1 MRLNFSFVEPERI
14 RRGIELLSEVIR
26 ERMELRSDLE
36 RGSHRSVGARARPSA
51 RTVRL
56 VARLAVLRGGHSME
70 RDVSFVTGRR
80 VQHAL
85 ERLGHEVHPLDIE
98 DQTTGTLMELGPDA
112 AFICLHGPG
121 GEDGTVQ
128 ALLETL
134 GIPYTGSGPLSSIRC
149 MDKDYAKRALRA
161 NGIQTPPFRTFLRKA
176 MNEMGASAALE
187 VAADDLGYPLVVKP
201 AREGSSFG
209 LSRVEGP
216 DGLLDAVYEALG
228 YDAKIL
234 LESWVEGTEISIPII
249 EPAGEDPRAL
259 GLVEIRPREGAY
271 NFEAKYT
278 PGATDFA
285 IPAEIPPEDASRV
298 EETALTAYRVLGC
311 SGYARVDTI
320 FAEGTPWVLDVKTI
334 PGFTETSTF
343 PLAAEAAGITFE
355 KLVETILDAALHYR
369 SCRVQALALRCQPLR
384 AFQHASATPRFARR
398 LVSFA
403 FRASQPV
410 AHEEPLPSAAV

>member
-1 MRLNFSFVEPERI
+1 
-14 RRGIELLSEVIR
+14 
-26 ERMELRSDLE
+26 
-36 RGSHRSVGARARPSA
+36 
-51 RTVRL
+51 
-56 VARLAVLRGGHSME
+56 ME
-70 RDVSFVTGRR
+70 RDVSFLTGRR

-98 DQTTGTLMELGPDA
+98 DSTTGTLMEISPDA

-161 NGIQTPPFRTFLRKA
+161 AGVQTPDFRTFLRKA
-176 MNEMGASAALE
+176 MNEMGASAALD

-209 LSRVEGP
+209 LSRVESPG
-216 DGLLDAVYEALG
+216 GLLDAVYEALG

-234 LESWVEGTEISIPII
+234 LESWVDGAEISIPIV
-249 EPAGEDPRAL
+249 EPAGEEPRAL

-285 IPAEIPPEDASRV
+285 IPAEIPLEAAARV
-298 EETALTAYRVLGC
+298 EETALTAYKVLGC
-311 SGYARVDTI
+311 SGFARVDTI
-320 FAEGTPWVLDVKTI
+320 FEAGTPWVLDVKTI

-343 PLAAEAAGITFE
+343 PLAAEAAGIAFE
-355 KLVETILDAALHYR
+355 KLAETILDTALQTEAAAKL
-369 SCRVQALALRCQPLR
+369 
-384 AFQHASATPRFARR
+384 
-398 LVSFA
+398 
-403 FRASQPV
+403 
-410 AHEEPLPSAAV
+410 

>member
-1 MRLNFSFVEPERI
+1 MSRV
-14 RRGIELLSEVIR
+14 
-26 ERMELRSDLE
+26 
-36 RGSHRSVGARARPSA
+36 
-51 RTVRL
+51 
-56 VARLAVLRGGHSME
+56 AVLRGGHSME

-85 ERLGHEVHPLDIE
+85 ERLGHEVYPLDIE
-98 DQTTGTLMELGPDA
+98 ETTTGALMELSPDA
-112 AFICLHGPG
+112 AFVCLHGPG

-128 ALLETL
+128 AVLETL

-161 NGIQTPPFRTFLRKA
+161 AGIETPPSRTFLRRA
-176 MNEMGASAALE
+176 INEMGASAALDT
-187 VAADDLGYPLVVKP
+187 AADTLGYPLVVKP

-209 LSRVEGP
+209 LSRVEKQ
-216 DGLLDAVYEALG
+216 DGILDAVYEAFG

-234 LESWVEGTEISIPII
+234 LEGWVDGKEVSVPIL
-249 EPAGEDPRAL
+249 EPAGGEPSVL

-285 IPAEIPPEDASRV
+285 IPAEVPPETADRLR
-298 EETALTAYRVLGC
+298 ETALTAYRALGC

-320 FAEGTPWVLDVKTI
+320 VEDETPQVIDVKTI

-343 PLAAEAAGITFE
+343 PLAAERAGIPFE
-355 KLVETILDAALHYR
+355 DLVETILEAALR
-369 SCRVQALALRCQPLR
+369 
-384 AFQHASATPRFARR
+384 T
-398 LVSFA
+398 
-403 FRASQPV
+403 
-410 AHEEPLPSAAV
+410 EGAAKL

>member
-1 MRLNFSFVEPERI
+1 M
-14 RRGIELLSEVIR
+14 
-26 ERMELRSDLE
+26 
-36 RGSHRSVGARARPSA
+36 AR
-51 RTVRL
+51 V
-56 VARLAVLRGGHSME
+56 AVLRGGDSRE
-70 RDVSFVTGRR
+70 SDVSFVTGRR

-85 ERLGHEVHPLDIE
+85 ERLGHDVRPLDIE
-98 DQTTGTLMELGPDA
+98 EGTTAALMELGPDA
-112 AFICLHGPG
+112 AFVCLHGPG

-161 NGIQTPPFRTFLRKA
+161 AGIRTPPSRTFIRRA
-176 MNEMGASAALE
+176 MNEMGASAALD
-187 VAADDLGYPLVVKP
+187 VAADSLGYPLVVKP

-209 LSRVEGP
+209 LSRVEGQ
-216 DGLLDAVYEALG
+216 DGLLDAVYEAFG

-234 LESWVEGTEISIPII
+234 LEGWEDGTEISVPVL
-249 EPAGEDPRAL
+249 EPAGEDPYVL

-285 IPAEIPPEDASRV
+285 IPAEIPPETADGLR
-298 EETALTAYRVLGC
+298 ETALTAYRALGC

-320 FAEGTPWVLDVKTI
+320 VENDIPQVIDVKTI

-343 PLAAEAAGITFE
+343 PLAAERAGITFE
-355 KLVETILDAALHYR
+355 GLVEAILEAAL
-369 SCRVQALALRCQPLR
+369 QTE
-384 AFQHASATPRFARR
+384 ATAK
-398 LVSFA
+398 L
-403 FRASQPV
+403 
-410 AHEEPLPSAAV
+410 

>member
-1 MRLNFSFVEPERI
+1 
-14 RRGIELLSEVIR
+14 
-26 ERMELRSDLE
+26 
-36 RGSHRSVGARARPSA
+36 
-51 RTVRL
+51 
-56 VARLAVLRGGHSME
+56 ME

-98 DQTTGTLMELGPDA
+98 DSTTETLMELAPEA

-134 GIPYTGSGPLSSIRC
+134 AIPYTGSGPLSSIRC
-149 MDKDYAKRALRA
+149 MDKDYAKRAARA
-161 NGIQTPPFRTFLRKA
+161 AGIPTPPFRTFFRRA
-176 MNEMGASAALE
+176 MNEMGAAAALDT
-187 VAADDLGYPLVVKP
+187 AAESLGYPLVVKP

-209 LSRVEGP
+209 LSRVEGSE
-216 DGLLDAVYEALG
+216 GLLEAVYEAFG

-234 LESWVEGTEISIPII
+234 LERWVDGTEVSVPVL
-249 EPAGEDPRAL
+249 ESAGEDPSAL

-285 IPAEIPPEDASRV
+285 IPAEIPFKAAANL
-298 EETALTAYRVLGC
+298 EETALAVYRTLGC
-311 SGYARVDTI
+311 SGFARVDTI
-320 FAEGTPWVLDVKTI
+320 VEDGTPWVLDVKTV

-343 PLAAEAAGITFE
+343 PLAAEAAGISFE
-355 KLVETILDAALHYR
+355 RLVETILDAALH
-369 SCRVQALALRCQPLR
+369 
-384 AFQHASATPRFARR
+384 T
-398 LVSFA
+398 
-403 FRASQPV
+403 
-410 AHEEPLPSAAV
+410 EAAAKL

>member
-1 MRLNFSFVEPERI
+1 M
-14 RRGIELLSEVIR
+14 
-26 ERMELRSDLE
+26 
-36 RGSHRSVGARARPSA
+36 AR
-51 RTVRL
+51 V
-56 VARLAVLRGGHSME
+56 AVLRGGTSME

-98 DQTTGTLMELGPDA
+98 ESTTGTLMELGPEA

-149 MDKDYAKRALRA
+149 MDKDYAKRAARA
-161 NGIQTPPFRTFLRKA
+161 AGIPTPTFRTFFRRA
-176 MNEMGASAALE
+176 MNDMGAAAALDT
-187 VAADDLGYPLVVKP
+187 AANTLGYPLAVKP
-201 AREGSSFG
+201 AHEGSGFG
-209 LSRVEGP
+209 LSRVEES
-216 DGLLDAVYEALG
+216 DELLDAVYEAFG

-234 LESWVEGTEISIPII
+234 LERWVDGTEVSVPIL
-249 EPAGEDPRAL
+249 EPAGEEPRAL

-285 IPAEIPPEDASRV
+285 IPAEIPPEAAANL
-298 EETALTAYRVLGC
+298 EETALATYRALGC

-320 FAEGTPWVLDVKTI
+320 LADDTPWVIDVKTI

-343 PLAAEAAGITFE
+343 PLAAEAAGISFE
-355 KLVETILDAALHYR
+355 SLVETIL
-369 SCRVQALALRCQPLR
+369 
-384 AFQHASATPRFARR
+384 
-398 LVSFA
+398 
-403 FRASQPV
+403 
-410 AHEEPLPSAAV
+410 EAAVHTEATAKL

>member
-1 MRLNFSFVEPERI
+1 
-14 RRGIELLSEVIR
+14 
-26 ERMELRSDLE
+26 
-36 RGSHRSVGARARPSA
+36 
-51 RTVRL
+51 
-56 VARLAVLRGGHSME
+56 VARVAVLRGGHSME

-85 ERLGHEVHPLDIE
+85 ERLGHEVHSLDVE
-98 DQTTGTLMELGPDA
+98 EGTTAALMELTPDA
-112 AFICLHGPG
+112 AFVCLHGPG

-161 NGIQTPPFRTFLRKA
+161 AGIRTPPSRTFLRRA

-187 VAADDLGYPLVVKP
+187 VAADSLGYPLVVKP

-216 DGLLDAVYEALG
+216 EGLLEAVYEAFG

-234 LESWVEGTEISIPII
+234 LEGWVDGTEVSVPVL
-249 EPAGEDPRAL
+249 EPAAEDPTVL

-285 IPAEIPPEDASRV
+285 IPAEVPQPVADSLR
-298 EETALTAYRVLGC
+298 ETALTAYRTLGC
-311 SGYARVDTI
+311 SDYARVDTI
-320 FAEGTPWVLDVKTI
+320 VEDGTPQVIDVKTI
-334 PGFTETSTF
+334 PGFTETSTY
-343 PLAAEAAGITFE
+343 PLAAERAGMTFE
-355 KLVETILDAALHYR
+355 GLVEAILDAALR
-369 SCRVQALALRCQPLR
+369 
-384 AFQHASATPRFARR
+384 T
-398 LVSFA
+398 
-403 FRASQPV
+403 
-410 AHEEPLPSAAV
+410 EAAAKL

>member
-1 MRLNFSFVEPERI
+1 
-14 RRGIELLSEVIR
+14 
-26 ERMELRSDLE
+26 
-36 RGSHRSVGARARPSA
+36 
-51 RTVRL
+51 
-56 VARLAVLRGGHSME
+56 ME

-98 DQTTGTLMELGPDA
+98 ETTTGTLMELGPEA

-121 GEDGTVQ
+121 GEDGAVQ

-149 MDKDYAKRALRA
+149 MDKDYAKRAARA
-161 NGIQTPPFRTFLRKA
+161 AGIPTPPFRTFFRRA
-176 MNEMGASAALE
+176 MNEMGAAAALDT
-187 VAADDLGYPLVVKP
+187 AANSLGYPLVVKP

-209 LSRVEGP
+209 LSRVEEPG
-216 DGLLDAVYEALG
+216 GLLDAVYEAFG

-234 LESWVEGTEISIPII
+234 LERWVDGTEVCVPII
-249 EPAGEDPRAL
+249 EPADESAKTL

-285 IPAEIPPEDASRV
+285 IPAEIPPEAASLV
-298 EETALTAYRVLGC
+298 EDTALTAYEVLGC

-320 FAEGTPWVLDVKTI
+320 FAEGIPWVLDVKTI

-343 PLAAEAAGITFE
+343 PLAAETAGISFE
-355 KLVETILDAALHYR
+355 TLVETILDAALR
-369 SCRVQALALRCQPLR
+369 
-384 AFQHASATPRFARR
+384 T
-398 LVSFA
+398 
-403 FRASQPV
+403 
-410 AHEEPLPSAAV
+410 EAAAKL

>member
-1 MRLNFSFVEPERI
+1 M
-14 RRGIELLSEVIR
+14 
-26 ERMELRSDLE
+26 
-36 RGSHRSVGARARPSA
+36 AR
-51 RTVRL
+51 V
-56 VARLAVLRGGHSME
+56 AVLRGGTSME

-98 DQTTGTLMELGPDA
+98 ESTTGTLMELGPEA

-128 ALLETL
+128 TLLETL

-149 MDKDYAKRALRA
+149 MDKDYAKRAARA
-161 NGIQTPPFRTFLRKA
+161 AAIPTPTFRTFFRRA
-176 MNEMGASAALE
+176 MNEMGAAAALDT
-187 VAADDLGYPLVVKP
+187 AANTLGYPLAVKP
-201 AREGSSFG
+201 AHEGSGFG
-209 LSRVEGP
+209 LSRVEES
-216 DGLLDAVYEALG
+216 DELLDAVYEAFG

-234 LESWVEGTEISIPII
+234 LERWVDGTEVSVPIL
-249 EPAGEDPRAL
+249 EPAGEEPRAL

-285 IPAEIPPEDASRV
+285 IPAEIPPEAAANL
-298 EETALTAYRVLGC
+298 EETALTTYRALGC

-320 FAEGTPWVLDVKTI
+320 LADDTPWVIDVKTI

-343 PLAAEAAGITFE
+343 PLAAEAAGISFE
-355 KLVETILDAALHYR
+355 SLVETILEAALR
-369 SCRVQALALRCQPLR
+369 TE
-384 AFQHASATPRFARR
+384 ATAK
-398 LVSFA
+398 L
-403 FRASQPV
+403 
-410 AHEEPLPSAAV
+410 